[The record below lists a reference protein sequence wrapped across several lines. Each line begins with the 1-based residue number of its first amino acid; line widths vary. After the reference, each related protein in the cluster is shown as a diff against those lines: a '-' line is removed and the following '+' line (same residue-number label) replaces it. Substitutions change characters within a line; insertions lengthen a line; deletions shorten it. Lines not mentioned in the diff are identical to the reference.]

1 MIDQLRNMAIFQ
13 CVAELGTFR
22 KAAERLNLSPS
33 VVSHHVSRLEEQL
46 GTPLLY
52 RSTRRM
58 SLTEAGAKL
67 LEATQR
73 MSMAA
78 ADGLSAVQRQADRPS
93 GTLKITA
100 ATPTAHSPL
109 VENYTRFSA
118 AYPDVHLDI
127 HLTDSNVPLEG
138 SGFDVAIRGRVQD
151 LDDSSYKAR
160 KIGQLELC
168 LFAAPSYAAARPRA
182 ASFADLSNWDW
193 IRARPIP
200 WSRVVGT
207 ETAQQPRIVVTA
219 DNYTLARRYVE
230 NGLGFMV
237 EAYELVAEDIGAGRL
252 LQLLPDIKLP
262 QIDIYAIYPANSPK
276 DSLAHLF
283 VDHISAN
290 RGFRL
295 ERK

>member
-1 MIDQLRNMAIFQ
+1 MIDHLRNMAIFQ

-33 VVSHHVSRLEEQL
+33 VISHHVAKLEEQL

-58 SLTEAGAKL
+58 SLTEAGEKL
-67 LEATQR
+67 LEAAQR

-78 ADGLSAVQRQADRPS
+78 ADGLSAVQRRADRPA

-109 VENYTRFSA
+109 VENYTRFSS
-118 AYPDVHLDI
+118 AYPDVQLEV

-138 SGFDVAIRGRVQD
+138 SGFDVAIRGQVQD

-160 KIGQLELC
+160 KIGQLRLC
-168 LFAAPSYAAARPRA
+168 LFAARAYVEARPRPT
-182 ASFADLSNWDW
+182 SIEDLSGWDW
-193 IRARPIP
+193 VRARPIP
-200 WSRVVGT
+200 WARIAGPEVPQ
-207 ETAQQPRIVVTA
+207 EPRIVMTA
-219 DNYTLARRYVE
+219 DNYTLARKFVE
-230 NGLGFMV
+230 DGLGFMV
-237 EAYELVAEDIGAGRL
+237 EAYELVAKDILAGRL
-252 LQLLPDIKLP
+252 VQLLPDMELP
-262 QIDIYAIYPANSPK
+262 EIDIYAIYPANSPK

-283 VDHISAN
+283 VDHISAH
-290 RGFRL
+290 RGFPR
-295 ERK
+295 

>member
-1 MIDQLRNMAIFQ
+1 MIDHLRNMAIFQ
-13 CVAELGTFR
+13 CVAEQGTFR

-33 VVSHHVSRLEEQL
+33 VVSHHVSKLEDQL

-58 SLTEAGAKL
+58 SLTEAGETL
-67 LEATQR
+67 LEAAQR
-73 MSMAA
+73 MSVAA
-78 ADGLSAVQRQADRPS
+78 ADGLSAVQRRADQPV

-118 AYPDVHLDI
+118 AYPDVHLQV

-138 SGFDVAIRGRVQD
+138 SGFDVAIRGQVQD

-160 KIGQLELC
+160 RIGRLRLC
-168 LFAAPSYAAARPRA
+168 LFAARSYAEARARPT
-182 ASFADLSNWDW
+182 SLADLSGWDW

-200 WSRVVGT
+200 W
-207 ETAQQPRIVVTA
+207 AQVAGAEAREAPRIVMTA
-219 DNYTLARRYVE
+219 NSYTLARRFVDD
-230 NGLGFMV
+230 GLGFMV
-237 EAYELVAEDIGAGRL
+237 EAYELVERDIRAGRL
-252 LQLLPDIKLP
+252 VQLLPQNELP
-262 QIDIYAIYPANSPK
+262 EIDIYAIYPANSPK

-283 VDHISAN
+283 VDHISEH
-290 RGFRL
+290 RGFPR
-295 ERK
+295 

>member
-1 MIDQLRNMAIFQ
+1 MIDHLRNMAIFQ

-33 VVSHHVSRLEEQL
+33 VISHHVSKLEEQL

-58 SLTEAGAKL
+58 SLTEAGEKL
-67 LEATQR
+67 LEAAQR

-78 ADGLSAVQRQADRPS
+78 ADGLSAVQRRADRPA

-109 VENYTRFSA
+109 VDNYTRFSA
-118 AYPDVHLDI
+118 AYPDVHLDV

-138 SGFDVAIRGRVQD
+138 SGFDVAIRGQVQD

-160 KIGQLELC
+160 KIGQLRLC
-168 LFAAPSYAAARPRA
+168 LFAARTYVDARPRPT
-182 ASFADLSNWDW
+182 SFEDLTGWDW
-193 IRARPIP
+193 VRARPIP
-200 WSRVVGT
+200 WARIAGT
-207 ETAQQPRIVVTA
+207 EAPQEPRIVMTA
-219 DNYTLARRYVE
+219 DNYTLARKFVE
-230 NGLGFMV
+230 EGLGFMV
-237 EAYELVAEDIGAGRL
+237 EAHELVAKDIRAGRL
-252 LQLLPDIKLP
+252 VQLLPDKELP
-262 QIDIYAIYPANSPK
+262 EIDVYAIYPANSPK

-283 VDHISAN
+283 VDHISAH
-290 RGFRL
+290 RGFPR
-295 ERK
+295 